1 MNYELMNYKVGYRTA
16 PATPGLLKMF
26 RIYVFFIIKKSFLL
40 IRLHHRALY
49 FAKFVKSDL
58 FLFCNNRNT
67 NSGRQETRDRIL

>member
-1 MNYELMNYKVGYRTA
+1 MNYRGVYRTA

-26 RIYVFFIIKKSFLL
+26 RIIFLFVLIIKKKNFLL

-49 FAKFVKSDL
+49 FGKFVKSDL